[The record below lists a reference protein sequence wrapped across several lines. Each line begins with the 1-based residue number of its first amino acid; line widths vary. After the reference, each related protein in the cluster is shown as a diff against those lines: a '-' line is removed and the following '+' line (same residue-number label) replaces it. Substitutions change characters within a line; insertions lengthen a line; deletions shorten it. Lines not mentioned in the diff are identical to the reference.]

1 MKKIILIT
9 SSISLLVACGG
20 GGGGTSAPSPSIS
33 FTTTSTYPRITVG
46 ALVNLTWSATNSESC
61 EASGLWSGTK
71 SVGGSEDVYINNLGD
86 NKFTIQ
92 CTGAGGSSTASLV
105 WQSYRMTY
113 GKVVDG
119 YIRQADVFIDIDDNW
134 TLTSASEDL
143 AISNNEGRFYIPY
156 TDGNLVSI
164 GGTDLDSEVLL
175 DKFLMTHKLTGYS
188 DFKTITPVTSVAAFM
203 EDSSLINEV
212 LGIDASIDV
221 LAFDPVPNKGDGGI
235 NDYLYEKGNQLTILV
250 YAIQNISNNLKS
262 DSETTQDY
270 FKAIAKTI
278 EEIYPETETLID
290 IEAKAFV
297 SKVIDSVIASKNLDI
312 SNESKLNTIDALST
326 FLPIIQVKAEDSIT
340 TSIIRFGLST
350 FQNDI
355 QAIANGTASSET
367 IVNCTSNILNYIAED
382 QSIDLSD
389 ITTQS

>member
-1 MKKIILIT
+1 MKKIVLIT
-9 SSISLLVACGG
+9 FSISFLVACG

-278 EEIYPETETLID
+278 EEIYLETGTLID

-297 SKVIDSVIASKNLDI
+297 SKVIDSIIASKNLDI

-326 FLPIIQVKAEDSIT
+326 FLPIIQVKTEDSIT

-382 QSIDLSD
+382 QSIDVSD
-389 ITTQS
+389 ITTK

>member
-1 MKKIILIT
+1 MKKIVLIT
-9 SSISLLVACGG
+9 FSISFLVACG

-278 EEIYPETETLID
+278 EEIYLETGTLID

-297 SKVIDSVIASKNLDI
+297 SKVIDSIIASKNLDI

-326 FLPIIQVKAEDSIT
+326 FLPIIQVKTEDSIT

-367 IVNCTSNILNYIAED
+367 IVNCTSNILNYIAEY

>member
-1 MKKIILIT
+1 MNKKLLPITFSILFIA
-9 SSISLLVACGG
+9 SCGG
-20 GGGGTSAPSPSIS
+20 GGGGSSAPSPSIS

-61 EASGLWSGTK
+61 EASGLWSGAK

-278 EEIYPETETLID
+278 EEIYLETETLID

-326 FLPIIQVKAEDSIT
+326 FLPIIQVRAEDSIT

-389 ITTQS
+389 ITTK

>member
-9 SSISLLVACGG
+9 FSISLLVSCGG
-20 GGGGTSAPSPSIS
+20 GGGGTSVPSPSIS

-119 YIRQADVFIDIDDNW
+119 YIRQADVFIDIDNNW

-143 AISNNEGRFYIPY
+143 AISNNEGRFNIPY

-175 DKFLMTHKLTGYS
+175 DNFLMIHKLSGYS
-188 DFKTITPVTSVAAFM
+188 DFKAITPVTSVGAFM

-221 LAFDPVPNKGDGGI
+221 LSFDPVANKGDGSI
-235 NDYLYEKGNQLTILV
+235 NDYLYEKGNQLTILA
-250 YAIQNISNNLKS
+250 YAVQNISNNLKNN
-262 DSETTQDY
+262 SETTQDY
-270 FKAIAKTI
+270 FKAIAKII
-278 EEIYPETETLID
+278 EEEYLETGTLID
-290 IEAKAFV
+290 IEAKSFV
-297 SKVIDSVIASKNLDI
+297 SKVLDSVIASKNLDI

-326 FLPIIQVKAEDSIT
+326 FLPIIQVRAEDSIT

-389 ITTQS
+389 ITTK

>member
-1 MKKIILIT
+1 MIKRLLSIT
-9 SSISLLVACGG
+9 FSISLLISCGG

-86 NKFTIQ
+86 NKFIIQ

-119 YIRQADVFIDIDDNW
+119 YIRQADVFIDIDNNW

-143 AISNNEGRFYIPY
+143 AISNNEGRFNIPY

-175 DKFLMTHKLTGYS
+175 DNFLMIHKLSNYS
-188 DFKTITPVTSVAAFM
+188 DFKSITPVTSVGAFM

-221 LAFDPVPNKGDGGI
+221 LSFDPVANKGDGGI
-235 NDYLYEKGNQLTILV
+235 NDYLYEKGNQLTILA
-250 YAIQNISNNLKS
+250 YAVQKISNNLKNN
-262 DSETTQDY
+262 SETTQDY
-270 FKAIAKTI
+270 FKAIAKII
-278 EEIYPETETLID
+278 EDEYLETGTLID
-290 IEAKAFV
+290 IETKAFV
-297 SKVIDSVIASKNLDI
+297 SKVADNIVDLKSLTI
-312 SNESKLNTIDALST
+312 SDESKLNTINALSA
-326 FLPIIQVKAEDSIT
+326 FLPIIQVKADDNIT
-340 TSIIRFGLST
+340 TSLIRFGLST

-355 QAIANGTASSET
+355 QQIAAGTASSET
-367 IVNCTSNILNYIAED
+367 IINCTSNILNYIAED
-382 QSIDLSD
+382 QSIDVKD
-389 ITTQS
+389 ITAS

>member
-1 MKKIILIT
+1 MKKIVLIT
-9 SSISLLVACGG
+9 FSISFLVACG

-278 EEIYPETETLID
+278 EEIYLETGTLID

-297 SKVIDSVIASKNLDI
+297 SKVIDSIIASKNLDI

>member
-1 MKKIILIT
+1 MKKIVLIT
-9 SSISLLVACGG
+9 FSISFLVACG

-326 FLPIIQVKAEDSIT
+326 FLPIIQVKTEDSIT

-382 QSIDLSD
+382 QSIDPSD
-389 ITTQS
+389 ITT

>member
-143 AISNNEGRFYIPY
+143 AISNNEGRFNIPY

-221 LAFDPVPNKGDGGI
+221 LAFDPVANKGDGGI

-250 YAIQNISNNLKS
+250 YAIQNISNNLKN

>member
-1 MKKIILIT
+1 M
-9 SSISLLVACGG
+9 
-20 GGGGTSAPSPSIS
+20 
-33 FTTTSTYPRITVG
+33 
-46 ALVNLTWSATNSESC
+46 
-61 EASGLWSGTK
+61 
-71 SVGGSEDVYINNLGD
+71 D
-86 NKFTIQ
+86 
-92 CTGAGGSSTASLV
+92 
-105 WQSYRMTY
+105 
-113 GKVVDG
+113 
-119 YIRQADVFIDIDDNW
+119 
-134 TLTSASEDL
+134 
-143 AISNNEGRFYIPY
+143 
-156 TDGNLVSI
+156 
-164 GGTDLDSEVLL
+164 
-175 DKFLMTHKLTGYS
+175 
-188 DFKTITPVTSVAAFM
+188 
-203 EDSSLINEV
+203 
-212 LGIDASIDV
+212 DV
-221 LAFDPVPNKGDGGI
+221 LTFDPVANKGDGGI

-312 SNESKLNTIDALST
+312 SNESKLNTIDALSSL
-326 FLPIIQVKAEDSIT
+326 LPIVQVKAEDNIT

>member
-1 MKKIILIT
+1 MKKIILI
-9 SSISLLVACGG
+9 SFSISLLVACG

-119 YIRQADVFIDIDDNW
+119 YIRQADVFIDIDNNW

-143 AISNNEGRFYIPY
+143 AISNNEGRFNIPY

-175 DKFLMTHKLTGYS
+175 DNFLMIHKLSNYS
-188 DFKTITPVTSVAAFM
+188 DFKSITPVTSVGAFM

-221 LAFDPVPNKGDGGI
+221 LSFDPVANKGDGGI
-235 NDYLYEKGNQLTILV
+235 NDYLYEKGNQLTILA
-250 YAIQNISNNLKS
+250 YAVQNISNNLKNN
-262 DSETTQDY
+262 SETTQDY
-270 FKAIAKTI
+270 FKAIAKII
-278 EEIYPETETLID
+278 EEEYLETGTLID
-290 IEAKAFV
+290 IETKAFI
-297 SKVIDSVIASKNLDI
+297 SKVADNIVDLKSLTI
-312 SNESKLNTIDALST
+312 SDESKLNTINALFA
-326 FLPIIQVKAEDSIT
+326 FLPIIQVKADDNIT
-340 TSIIRFGLST
+340 TSLIRFGLST

-355 QAIANGTASSET
+355 QQIANGTASTET
-367 IVNCTSNILNYIAED
+367 IINCTSNILNYIAED
-382 QSIDLSD
+382 QSIDVKD
-389 ITTQS
+389 ITAN

>member
-1 MKKIILIT
+1 MKKIVLIT
-9 SSISLLVACGG
+9 FSISFLVACG

-278 EEIYPETETLID
+278 EEIYLETGTLID

-297 SKVIDSVIASKNLDI
+297 SKVIDSIIASKNLDI

-326 FLPIIQVKAEDSIT
+326 FLPIIQVKTEDSIT

>member
-9 SSISLLVACGG
+9 SSISLLVACG

-250 YAIQNISNNLKS
+250 YAIQNISNNLKMIRK
-262 DSETTQDY
+262 QL
-270 FKAIAKTI
+270 KII
-278 EEIYPETETLID
+278 
-290 IEAKAFV
+290 
-297 SKVIDSVIASKNLDI
+297 SKQLLRQSK
-312 SNESKLNTIDALST
+312 
-326 FLPIIQVKAEDSIT
+326 
-340 TSIIRFGLST
+340 RY
-350 FQNDI
+350 
-355 QAIANGTASSET
+355 
-367 IVNCTSNILNYIAED
+367 ILK
-382 QSIDLSD
+382 QKP
-389 ITTQS
+389 

>member
-278 EEIYPETETLID
+278 EEIYLETGTLID

-297 SKVIDSVIASKNLDI
+297 SKVIDSIIASKNLDI

-326 FLPIIQVKAEDSIT
+326 FLPIIQVRAEDSIT

-382 QSIDLSD
+382 QSIDPSD
-389 ITTQS
+389 ITT

>member
-1 MKKIILIT
+1 MKKIILII

-278 EEIYPETETLID
+278 EEIYLETGTLID

-297 SKVIDSVIASKNLDI
+297 SKVIDSIIASKNLDI

-326 FLPIIQVKAEDSIT
+326 FLPIIQVKTEDSIT

>member
-20 GGGGTSAPSPSIS
+20 GGGETSAPSPSIS

-250 YAIQNISNNLKS
+250 YAIQNISNNLKN

-382 QSIDLSD
+382 QSIDPSD
-389 ITTQS
+389 ITT

>member
-1 MKKIILIT
+1 MIKRLLSIT
-9 SSISLLVACGG
+9 FSISLLVSCGG
-20 GGGGTSAPSPSIS
+20 GGGGTSVPSPSIS

-119 YIRQADVFIDIDDNW
+119 YIRQADVFIDIDNNW

-143 AISNNEGRFYIPY
+143 AISNNQGRFNIPY

-175 DKFLMTHKLTGYS
+175 DNFLMTHKLSGYS
-188 DFKTITPVTSVAAFM
+188 DFKAITPVTSVGAFM

-212 LGIDASIDV
+212 LGIDSSIDV
-221 LAFDPVPNKGDGGI
+221 LSFDPVANKGDGGI
-235 NDYLYEKGNQLTILV
+235 NDYLYEKGNQLTILA
-250 YAIQNISNNLKS
+250 YAVQNISNNLKNN
-262 DSETTQDY
+262 SETTQDY
-270 FKAIAKTI
+270 FKAIAKII
-278 EEIYPETETLID
+278 EEEYLETGTLID
-290 IEAKAFV
+290 IETKTFI
-297 SKVIDSVIASKNLDI
+297 SKVADRIINLKSLTI
-312 SNESKLNTIDALST
+312 SNESKLNMINAFSA
-326 FLPIIQVKAEDSIT
+326 FLPIIQVKADDNIT
-340 TSIIRFGLST
+340 TSLIRFGLST

-355 QAIANGTASSET
+355 QQIAAGTASSET
-367 IVNCTSNILNYIAED
+367 IINCTSNILNYIAED
-382 QSIDLSD
+382 QSIDVKD
-389 ITTQS
+389 ITAN

>member
-1 MKKIILIT
+1 MKKIVLIT
-9 SSISLLVACGG
+9 FSISFLVACG

-382 QSIDLSD
+382 QSIDVSD
-389 ITTQS
+389 ITTK

>member
-1 MKKIILIT
+1 MIKRLLSIT
-9 SSISLLVACGG
+9 FSISLLVSCGG
-20 GGGGTSAPSPSIS
+20 GGGGTSVPSPSIS

-119 YIRQADVFIDIDDNW
+119 YIRQADVFIDIDNNW

-143 AISNNEGRFYIPY
+143 AISNNEGRFNIPY

-175 DKFLMTHKLTGYS
+175 DNFLMIHKLSNYS
-188 DFKTITPVTSVAAFM
+188 DFKSITPVTSVGAFM

-221 LAFDPVPNKGDGGI
+221 LSFDPVANKGDGGI
-235 NDYLYEKGNQLTILV
+235 NDYLYEKGNQLTILA
-250 YAIQNISNNLKS
+250 YAVQNISNNLKNN
-262 DSETTQDY
+262 SETTKDY
-270 FKAIAKTI
+270 FKAIAKII
-278 EEIYPETETLID
+278 EEEYLETGTLID
-290 IEAKAFV
+290 IETKTFI
-297 SKVIDSVIASKNLDI
+297 SKVADRIINLKSLTI
-312 SNESKLNTIDALST
+312 SNESKLNMINAFSA
-326 FLPIIQVKAEDSIT
+326 FLPIIQVKADDNIT

-355 QAIANGTASSET
+355 QAIANGTASPET

-382 QSIDLSD
+382 QSIDVIS
-389 ITTQS
+389 ITHK

>member
-278 EEIYPETETLID
+278 EEIYLETGTLID

-297 SKVIDSVIASKNLDI
+297 SKVIDSIIASKNLDI

-326 FLPIIQVKAEDSIT
+326 FLPIIQVKTEDSIT

-382 QSIDLSD
+382 QSIDPSD
-389 ITTQS
+389 ITT

>member
-9 SSISLLVACGG
+9 SSISLLVACG

-382 QSIDLSD
+382 QSIDVSD
-389 ITTQS
+389 ITTK

>member
-1 MKKIILIT
+1 MKKIVLIT
-9 SSISLLVACGG
+9 FSISFLVACG

-250 YAIQNISNNLKS
+250 YAIQNISNNLKN

-326 FLPIIQVKAEDSIT
+326 FLPIIQVKTEDSIT

>member
-1 MKKIILIT
+1 MKKLILIT
-9 SSISLLVACGG
+9 FSIFLLVACGG
-20 GGGGTSAPSPSIS
+20 GGGGTSVPSPSIS

-92 CTGAGGSSTASLV
+92 CTGVGGSSTASLV

-119 YIRQADVFIDIDDNW
+119 YIRQADVFIDIDNNW
-134 TLTSASEDL
+134 SLSSTEDL
-143 AISNNEGRFYIPY
+143 AISNNQGRFNIPY

-175 DKFLMTHKLTGYS
+175 DKFLMTHKLSSYS
-188 DFKTITPVTSVAAFM
+188 DFKAITPVTSVGAFM

-221 LAFDPVPNKGDGGI
+221 LSFDPVANKGDGGI
-235 NDYLYEKGNQLTILV
+235 NDYLYEKGNQLTILA
-250 YAIQNISNNLKS
+250 YAAQNISNNLKNG
-262 DSETTQDY
+262 SETTQDY

-278 EEIYPETETLID
+278 EETYLETGTLID
-290 IEAKAFV
+290 IEAKSFV
-297 SKVIDSVIASKNLDI
+297 SKVLDSVIASKNLDI
-312 SNESKLNTIDALST
+312 SYESKLNTIDALSSL
-326 FLPIIQVKAEDSIT
+326 LPIVQVKAEDNIT

-389 ITTQS
+389 ITAS

>member
-9 SSISLLVACGG
+9 FSISVLISCGG
-20 GGGGTSAPSPSIS
+20 AGGGTSVPSPSIS
-33 FTTTSTYPRITVG
+33 FTTTSTYPRITLG
-46 ALVNLTWSATNSESC
+46 GLVNLTWSATNSESC

-86 NKFTIQ
+86 NKFIIQ

-119 YIRQADVFIDIDDNW
+119 YIRQADIFIDIDNNW
-134 TLTSASEDL
+134 TLTSVSEDL
-143 AISNNEGRFYIPY
+143 AISNNEGRFNIPY

-175 DKFLMTHKLTGYS
+175 DNFLMIHKLSNYS
-188 DFKTITPVTSVAAFM
+188 DFKSITPVTSVGAFM

-221 LAFDPVPNKGDGGI
+221 LSFDPVANKGDGGI
-235 NDYLYEKGNQLTILV
+235 NDYLYEKGNQLTILA
-250 YAIQNISNNLKS
+250 YAVQNISNNLKNN
-262 DSETTQDY
+262 SETTQDY
-270 FKAIAKTI
+270 FKAIAKII
-278 EEIYPETETLID
+278 EEEYLESGTLID
-290 IEAKAFV
+290 IETKAFI
-297 SKVIDSVIASKNLDI
+297 SKVADNIVDLKSLTI
-312 SNESKLNTIDALST
+312 SDESKLNTINALSA
-326 FLPIIQVKAEDSIT
+326 FLPIIQVKADDNIT
-340 TSIIRFGLST
+340 TSLIRFGLST

-355 QAIANGTASSET
+355 QQIAAGTASSET
-367 IVNCTSNILNYIAED
+367 IINFTSNILNYIAED
-382 QSIDLSD
+382 QSIDVKD
-389 ITTQS
+389 ITAS

>member
-1 MKKIILIT
+1 MKKIVLIT
-9 SSISLLVACGG
+9 FSISFLVACG

-389 ITTQS
+389 ITTK

>member
-1 MKKIILIT
+1 MIKRLLSIT
-9 SSISLLVACGG
+9 FSISLLVSCGG
-20 GGGGTSAPSPSIS
+20 GGGGTSVPSPSIS

-119 YIRQADVFIDIDDNW
+119 YIRQADVFIDIDNNW

-143 AISNNEGRFYIPY
+143 AISNNEGRFNIPY

-175 DKFLMTHKLTGYS
+175 DNFLMTHKLFDYS
-188 DFKTITPVTSVAAFM
+188 DFKAITPVTSLAAFM

-221 LAFDPVPNKGDGGI
+221 LSFDPVANKGDGGI
-235 NDYLYEKGNQLTILV
+235 NDYLYEKGNQLTILA
-250 YAIQNISNNLKS
+250 YAVQNISNNLKNN
-262 DSETTQDY
+262 SETTQDY
-270 FKAIAKTI
+270 FKAIAKII
-278 EEIYPETETLID
+278 EEEYLETGTLID
-290 IEAKAFV
+290 IETKTFI
-297 SKVIDSVIASKNLDI
+297 SKVADRIINLKSLTI
-312 SNESKLNTIDALST
+312 SNESKLNMINAFSA
-326 FLPIIQVKAEDSIT
+326 FLPIIQVKADDNIT
-340 TSIIRFGLST
+340 TSLIRFGLST

-355 QAIANGTASSET
+355 QQIAAGTASSET
-367 IVNCTSNILNYIAED
+367 IINCTSNILNYIA
-382 QSIDLSD
+382 
-389 ITTQS
+389 

>member
-20 GGGGTSAPSPSIS
+20 GGVRLQLHLLIS

-156 TDGNLVSI
+156 TDGNWFQLVELTWI
-164 GGTDLDSEVLL
+164 L
-175 DKFLMTHKLTGYS
+175 KF
-188 DFKTITPVTSVAAFM
+188 F
-203 EDSSLINEV
+203 
-212 LGIDASIDV
+212 
-221 LAFDPVPNKGDGGI
+221 
-235 NDYLYEKGNQLTILV
+235 
-250 YAIQNISNNLKS
+250 
-262 DSETTQDY
+262 
-270 FKAIAKTI
+270 
-278 EEIYPETETLID
+278 
-290 IEAKAFV
+290 
-297 SKVIDSVIASKNLDI
+297 
-312 SNESKLNTIDALST
+312 
-326 FLPIIQVKAEDSIT
+326 
-340 TSIIRFGLST
+340 
-350 FQNDI
+350 
-355 QAIANGTASSET
+355 
-367 IVNCTSNILNYIAED
+367 
-382 QSIDLSD
+382 
-389 ITTQS
+389 

>member
-9 SSISLLVACGG
+9 SSISLLVACG

-221 LAFDPVPNKGDGGI
+221 LAFDPVANKGDGGI
-235 NDYLYEKGNQLTILV
+235 NDYLYERGNQLTILV

-278 EEIYPETETLID
+278 EEIYLETGTLID

-297 SKVIDSVIASKNLDI
+297 SKAIDSIVASKNLDI

-326 FLPIIQVKAEDSIT
+326 FLPIIQVKTEDSIT

-382 QSIDLSD
+382 QSIDVSD
-389 ITTQS
+389 ITTK

>member
-9 SSISLLVACGG
+9 SSISLLVACG

-221 LAFDPVPNKGDGGI
+221 LAFDPVANKGDGGI

-278 EEIYPETETLID
+278 EEIYLETGTLID

-297 SKVIDSVIASKNLDI
+297 SKVIDSIIASKNLDI
-312 SNESKLNTIDALST
+312 SNESKLNTIDALSI
-326 FLPIIQVKAEDSIT
+326 FLPIIQVKTEDSIT